1 MKQGNALIRFVILM
15 MTAALLCYLGVYVWQ
30 GMTDPFTTTYAYAF
44 TASDGVEAAGWLV
57 REEQVFPTQTG
68 IVDVTRGEGEKVG
81 AGQSVALVHR
91 DSQALA
97 LQEEMNALNGEISV
111 LDFALGQGD
120 AGASTARLDE
130 DILQALVQLRGT
142 SAAGDYTQLERQVL
156 TVKSRVLKRDYTYGQ
171 GLNLEDLTRRRQ
183 ELVEQYQLLRSQSG
197 RSTSYVTASQPG
209 TFSALVDGYEYVL
222 TPESV
227 FELTPSQLDVLPSL
241 RQNAES
247 TPGKLVTSGRWY
259 FAAALPREAAR
270 RLSQEKS
277 IIAAFSG
284 DLNLD
289 VTMRVEQVGPEEDG
303 RCAVVLSSTRN
314 LAETILLRE
323 QQVELVFRYYTGLR
337 VPKTALRMQ
346 TATVTDK
353 STQEETQVSTLGLYT
368 VTNGK
373 AEFKAV
379 EILTEGPDHYVVR
392 SADQGS
398 RALRPGDE
406 VIVRATNLYDGKLLQ
421 Y

>member
-1 MKQGNALIRFVILM
+1 MKQGNALIRFVIFV
-15 MTAALLCYLGVYVWQ
+15 MTAALVCYLGVYVWQ
-30 GMTDPFTTTYAYAF
+30 GIVDPFTTTFAYAF
-44 TASDGVEAAGWLV
+44 TASDGVEASGWLV
-57 REEQVFPTQTG
+57 REEQVFPAQTG

-97 LQEEMNALNGEISV
+97 LQEQMNTLAGEISV
-111 LDFALGQGD
+111 LDFALGQGE

-130 DILQALVQLRGT
+130 DILQALVQLRGA

-171 GLNLEDLTRRRQ
+171 GLDLGDLTRRRQ
-183 ELVEQYQLLRSQSG
+183 ELVEQYQSLRGQSG

-209 TFSALVDGYEYVL
+209 TFSALVDGYEYIL
-222 TPESV
+222 TPDSV
-227 FELTPSQLDVLPSL
+227 FDLTPSQLDALSA
-241 RQNAES
+241 RQQNTEG

-259 FAAALPREAAR
+259 LVAALPRDAAR
-270 RLSQEKS
+270 RVAQERNMTV
-277 IIAAFSG
+277 AFSG

-289 VTMRVEQVGPEEDG
+289 VSMKVEQVGPEEDG
-303 RCAVVLSSTRN
+303 RCAVVLSSTRY
-314 LAETILLRE
+314 LAKTILLRE
-323 QQVELVFRYYTGLR
+323 QQVELVFRYYSGLR

-346 TATVTDK
+346 TKTVTDQ
-353 STQEETQVSTLGLYT
+353 STQEETEVSTLGLYT
-368 VTNGK
+368 VTNGQ

-379 EILTEGPDHYVVR
+379 EILSEGPDHYVVR
-392 SADQGS
+392 SAGQGG

-406 VIVRATNLYDGKLLQ
+406 VIVRATNLFDGKLLQ

>member
-44 TASDGVEAAGWLV
+44 TASDGVEATGWLV

-97 LQEEMNALNGEISV
+97 LQEEMNALNGEIAV
-111 LDFALGQGD
+111 LDFALGQKD
-120 AGASTARLDE
+120 AGVSTARLDE

-227 FELTPSQLDVLPSL
+227 FELTPSQLDVLPTL

-259 FAAALPREAAR
+259 FAAALPWETAR

-277 IIAAFSG
+277 VIVAFSG

-303 RCAVVLSSTRN
+303 RCVVVLSSTRN

-346 TATVTDK
+346 TKTVTDQ

-368 VTNGK
+368 VTNGQ

-392 SADQGS
+392 SVGQDS